1 MANIIKL
8 LPGLE
13 NGSIQFN
20 RINTSPEEYTNVH
33 TVLFNGDQEGFEIT
47 TDSSGGFTKLVDS
60 VSIDWQGAQMP
71 NTAQLLG
78 LVNGISLN
86 NTAQLIDIIERIC
99 AKLNDGGI
107 PEPSEPTIVS
117 ISAESTDIDI
127 DYLATFTPVI
137 KATYSD
143 ASIHTLD
150 NSLFT
155 WTIGDSTIISQN
167 NNKVVTGIK
176 TNTERVSLKAELTED
191 PSKSITFNILVNKID
206 ISRVTVTGISDQTI
220 GRDYDGTP
228 VVLQNVVLK
237 WKTETL
243 TENTQYTVTYSNNVG
258 NVDSDVTATIT
269 FTAIDD
275 TNYTGSTNK
284 TFKIKHTDKA
294 NPNIAWSS
302 NAATVQIGEQNTF
315 PTLTNPNSLQV
326 TYSSSE
332 TGVATIDT
340 NGVIIL
346 VNDGETVISAIFA
359 GNNEYNAK
367 TVTYTLTVQPA
378 AVIPEYYWY
387 CGPISES
394 GENMIEISENTY
406 IPTIESNFIDESE
419 QLSDLPG
426 WRKIDMNSSSNYVYI
441 CRERGGY
448 PIYLD
453 GRDEN
458 NEPTYDTVV
467 PTILALPVDC
477 NLTLTDAVGS
487 SYDRFFVKSI
497 TYNNISYNIYKYD
510 TDEFILTIK
519 K

>member
-107 PEPSEPTIVS
+107 PEPSEPTIES
-117 ISAESTDIDI
+117 ISVDSTDINI
-127 DYLATFTPVI
+127 DYLTTFTPVI
-137 KATYSD
+137 KATYTD

-150 NSLFT
+150 NSLFA
-155 WTIGDSTIISQN
+155 WTIGDSSIISQN
-167 NNKVVTGIK
+167 NNNIVTGIK
-176 TNTERVSLKAELTED
+176 TGNTSLIAILKED
-191 PSKSITFNILVNKID
+191 NTKYITFNINVNKVD
-206 ISRVTVTGISDQTI
+206 ISRVTFTGISDQTI

-258 NVDSDVTATIT
+258 NVDSDITATST
-269 FTAIDD
+269 FDAIDN
-275 TNYTGSTNK
+275 TNYTGSNNK
-284 TFKIKHTDKA
+284 TFKIKHTNKS
-294 NPNIAWSS
+294 NSGIVWSS
-302 NAATVQIGEQNTF
+302 NAAIVQIGEQNTF
-315 PTLTNPNSLQV
+315 PTLTNPHNLQV

-332 TGVATIDT
+332 TGVATINA
-340 NGVIIL
+340 NGIVTL
-346 VNDGETVISAIFA
+346 VHDGETVISAIFV
-359 GNNEYNAK
+359 GDNYYNEK

-406 IPTIESNFIDESE
+406 IPTIENNFIDESE

-426 WRKIDMNSSSNYVYI
+426 WRKIDMNSSSNYIYI
-441 CRERGGY
+441 CSERGDY

-458 NEPTYDTVV
+458 NNPTYEEYITAIV
-467 PTILALPVDC
+467 ALPVDC
-477 NLTLTDAVGS
+477 NLTLTNAINS
-487 SYDRFFVKSI
+487 TYNIYKTI
-497 TYNNISYNIYKYD
+497 TYNNISYNIYIIENV
-510 TDEFILTIK
+510 DEFVLTIK